1 MDKPQNEISVAS
13 LLGHL
18 FNVTETFGME
28 TQPQLLLLQK
38 TMLVAEGSGRKLCP
52 DVNMWVLARP
62 LIQDWVV
69 DNLGPQARL
78 QNTIAEISQ
87 TMIKLPGV
95 VAAAERTAN
104 ALSEGRVRL
113 HPESIEL
120 LLGVRSGGI
129 SSWMPWLIAGV
140 LAMILLFK

>member
-1 MDKPQNEISVAS
+1 
-13 LLGHL
+13 
-18 FNVTETFGME
+18 ME

-52 DVNMWVLARP
+52 EVNMWVLARP
-62 LIQDWVV
+62 LIQDWVA
-69 DNLGPQARL
+69 DNLGPQAQL
-78 QNTIAEISQ
+78 KDTIAEISQ

-104 ALSEGRVRL
+104 VLSEGRVRL

-129 SSWMPWLIAGV
+129 SSWMPWLIAAV
-140 LAMILLFK
+140 LAVILIFK